1 MRINIK
7 IQLQLYLKNETIN
20 TVIIFI
26 VYHVLV
32 ICIIHII
39 VSSHHHIFNS
49 KSDIAIRHTDS
60 VAFSSPN
67 KLFFFLGLRFL
78 GALCS

>member
-1 MRINIK
+1 MRINANKYNTTTI
-7 IQLQLYLKNETIN
+7 IFKNETIN

-26 VYHVLV
+26 VYCLS
-32 ICIIHII
+32 CT
-39 VSSHHHIFNS
+39 SYLQDSYDHIFNS

-60 VAFSSPN
+60 VVFSSPN
-67 KLFFFLGLRFL
+67 KLFFFLGVRFL